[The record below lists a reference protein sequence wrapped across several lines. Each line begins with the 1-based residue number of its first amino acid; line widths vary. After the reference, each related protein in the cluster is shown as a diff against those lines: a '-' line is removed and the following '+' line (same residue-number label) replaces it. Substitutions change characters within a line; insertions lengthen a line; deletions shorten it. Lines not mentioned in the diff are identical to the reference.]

1 MRPDVEEEIKKNVD
15 QMIQMEID
23 NLRIKCGMKVV
34 KEKKPKK
41 KKKKKKAK
49 EMPWGKDI
57 KNRDP
62 KDILIEV

>member
-1 MRPDVEEEIKKNVD
+1 
-15 QMIQMEID
+15 MIQMEID
-23 NLRIKCGMKVV
+23 NLRIKCGMKVI

-41 KKKKKKAK
+41 KKKKKVK

-62 KDILIEV
+62 KDILIELIEAKVVKKLLPA